1 MGEWDTP
8 LDEWH
13 FLGPSLTYSCISKP
27 TLFNKRKTWIHEK
40 HMHVTP
46 RYKKIISTHISKI
59 SPTKLQSKL
68 LWSQACVKAAEDEK
82 LWAQSPS
89 VSGVVTL
96 LCKDPPNGLREHFP
110 SVPPAALSWPPG
122 YVWSE
127 SKPSHTR
134 NFLGFGPQATL
145 LGSLSL
151 HGRPRASACSPWKQ
165 LYMGLFLQLE
175 TSKSH
180 LYFLPLPR

>member
-1 MGEWDTP
+1 MSP
-8 LDEWH
+8 H
-13 FLGPSLTYSCISKP
+13 HSIPFACISAQSPPCQEFWKANGTHP
-27 TLFNKRKTWIHEK
+27 WMSDIFYGPHLHIPASLKLTPFNKRKTWIHEK
-40 HMHVTP
+40 QHMHVTP

-68 LWSQACVKAAEDEK
+68 LWSQASVKAAEDEK

-122 YVWSE
+122 
-127 SKPSHTR
+127 
-134 NFLGFGPQATL
+134 
-145 LGSLSL
+145 
-151 HGRPRASACSPWKQ
+151 
-165 LYMGLFLQLE
+165 
-175 TSKSH
+175 
-180 LYFLPLPR
+180 